1 MEYSQL
7 HINSLVELYWKG
19 ETSLEEE
26 HTLRTLCQTSNEFKK
41 EFPDL
46 SMYLE
51 SQNELLDVKVPSSLE
66 TNILTQTTKPKSSVK
81 PMLWF
86 SGIAATL
93 ALLIWIVPAQQN
105 QDYTEQEVQQAYS
118 ETKTALFLLSNKI
131 DEGNNYAFKLSEFD
145 KNHKKLKQNSK
156 TK

>member
-1 MEYSQL
+1 MEYNHL
-7 HINSLVELYWKG
+7 HINNLVELYWKG
-19 ETSLEEE
+19 ETSIEEE
-26 HTLRTLCQTSNEFKK
+26 NKLRNLCKTSNEFKK

-46 SMYLE
+46 SLYLE
-51 SQNELLDVKVPSSLE
+51 SQNELLDVKVPTNLE
-66 TNILTQTTKPKSSVK
+66 MNILKQTTKPSSTLK

-105 QDYTEQEVQQAYS
+105 EDYTDQEVQQAYN
-118 ETKTALFLLSNKI
+118 ETKNALFLLSKKI
-131 DEGNNYAFKLSEFD
+131 DEGNNYALKLSEFD
-145 KNHKKLKQNSK
+145 KNHKKIKQNFK

>member
-1 MEYSQL
+1 MEYNQL

-19 ETSLEEE
+19 ETSIAEEN
-26 HTLRTLCQTSNEFKK
+26 TLRNLCKTSDQFKK

-46 SMYLE
+46 SLYLE
-51 SQNELLDVKVPSSLE
+51 SQNELLDVKVPASLE
-66 TNILTQTTKPKSSVK
+66 ANILKQTTKPNSTLK
-81 PMLWF
+81 PILWF

-93 ALLIWIVPAQQN
+93 ALFIWIVPAQQS
-105 QDYTEQEVQQAYS
+105 QDYTDQEVQQAYK
-118 ETKTALFLLSNKI
+118 ETKNALFLLSNKI

>member
-1 MEYSQL
+1 MEYNQL

-19 ETSLEEE
+19 ETSIEEE
-26 HTLRTLCQTSNEFKK
+26 QMLRKLCQTSNEFKK

-46 SMYLE
+46 SLYLE
-51 SQNELLDVKVPSSLE
+51 SQSELLDVKVPSNLE
-66 TNILTQTTKPKSSVK
+66 ANILKQTTKPKSTVK
-81 PMLWF
+81 PILWF

-105 QDYTEQEVQQAYS
+105 QGYTDQEVQQAYN
-118 ETKTALFLLSNKI
+118 ETKNALFLLSNKME
-131 DEGNNYAFKLSEFD
+131 EGNNYALKLSEFD

>member
-1 MEYSQL
+1 MEYNQL
-7 HINSLVELYWKG
+7 HINTLVELYWKG
-19 ETSLEEE
+19 ETSVEEE
-26 HTLRTLCQTSNEFKK
+26 NALRNLCKTSEEFRSD
-41 EFPDL
+41 FPDL

-66 TNILTQTTKPKSSVK
+66 TNILKQTTQPNSTLKPL
-81 PMLWF
+81 LWF

-93 ALLIWIVPAQQN
+93 ALLIWIVPAQQS
-105 QDYTEQEVQQAYS
+105 QDYTDQEVQQAYK
-118 ETKTALFLLSNKI
+118 ETKNALFLLSNKI
-131 DEGNNYAFKLSEFD
+131 DEGNNYALKLSEFD